1 MSSKKLAK
9 KNAAARVSP
18 SGRDATSRVEE
29 TLNKVEDLVVN
40 SSHLPLTGKSMIDEN
55 DLIHLVEEL
64 RQDLPLELNHAREIM
79 EKETEIIEQAHREA
93 DEIIQKAKDYAAGL
107 VAKETVVTEAQA
119 KAREIEAQSEE
130 KARVLVEQAQ
140 QQRAEVLARTREES
154 KQLRDAADTYV
165 NQVFDQLI
173 GHVADTA
180 KFAQQSVNYL
190 QQSVSSIDQA
200 RGTLQQAKEQM
211 NRGAAEADHLRR
223 LALDQAI
230 ERVGMRDK
238 FVDWRRIGN
247 AQSGCNVAELQV
259 IIEKQRPIT
268 RSMGNKRRN
277 RRDGA
282 FPSTTA
288 SAHHRHQK
296 ALPLRVGQ
304 FAIDA
309 RKQRLAAG
317 RQDRKAPLV
326 GFDMWLPH
334 SYVCC
339 V

>member
-140 QQRAEVLARTREES
+140 Q
-154 KQLRDAADTYV
+154 
-165 NQVFDQLI
+165 
-173 GHVADTA
+173 
-180 KFAQQSVNYL
+180 
-190 QQSVSSIDQA
+190 
-200 RGTLQQAKEQM
+200 
-211 NRGAAEADHLRR
+211 
-223 LALDQAI
+223 
-230 ERVGMRDK
+230 
-238 FVDWRRIGN
+238 
-247 AQSGCNVAELQV
+247 
-259 IIEKQRPIT
+259 
-268 RSMGNKRRN
+268 
-277 RRDGA
+277 
-282 FPSTTA
+282 
-288 SAHHRHQK
+288 
-296 ALPLRVGQ
+296 
-304 FAIDA
+304 
-309 RKQRLAAG
+309 
-317 RQDRKAPLV
+317 
-326 GFDMWLPH
+326 
-334 SYVCC
+334 
-339 V
+339 

>member
-180 KFAQQSVNYL
+180 KFAQQSV
-190 QQSVSSIDQA
+190 SSIDQA

-211 NRGAAEADHLRR
+211 NRGAAEA
-223 LALDQAI
+223 AA
-230 ERVGMRDK
+230 
-238 FVDWRRIGN
+238 
-247 AQSGCNVAELQV
+247 AAE
-259 IIEKQRPIT
+259 
-268 RSMGNKRRN
+268 N
-277 RRDGA
+277 
-282 FPSTTA
+282 
-288 SAHHRHQK
+288 
-296 ALPLRVGQ
+296 ALPEEAAPAEEHV
-304 FAIDA
+304 
-309 RKQRLAAG
+309 AAG
-317 RQDRKAPLV
+317 KAEA
-326 GFDMWLPH
+326 
-334 SYVCC
+334 
-339 V
+339 